1 MNDTIMSPIGR
12 ILMNHLPEYYADINE
27 SRIIC
32 QTEGMEFDSLESASA
47 AVLSQRFVD
56 SATWGLQRWEKELGI
71 AASAGQ
77 PFEQRRAVIWS
88 RMRGTGTIRSESIK
102 VVAGAYTNG
111 EVEVLENFSEST
123 IILKFVSVLGIPPN
137 IADITETLRSLIP
150 AHLLIKYEYIYT
162 TWGDIEAAPVFTWS
176 DLEDRSITFQEW
188 SIFDP
193 FSLVLTS
200 LGLTGSD
207 Q

>member
-1 MNDTIMSPIGR
+1 MNDTVESPIGK
-12 ILMNHLPEYYADINE
+12 ILMNHLLEFYADIKE

-32 QTEGMEFDSLESASA
+32 QTEGTEFDSLESASA
-47 AVLSQRFVD
+47 GLLSQRFVD

-71 AASAGQ
+71 AVTAGQ

-88 RMRGTGTIRSESIK
+88 RMRGTGTVRTESIK

-123 IILKFVSVLGIPPN
+123 ITLKFVSVLGIPPN
-137 IADITETLRSLIP
+137 IADLTETLRSLIP
-150 AHLLIKYEYIYT
+150 AHLFIRFEYIYT
-162 TWGDIEAAPVFTWS
+162 TWGNIEAAPEFTWS
-176 DLEDRSITFQEW
+176 DLKDRNITFQEW
-188 SIFDP
+188 SVVDP

-207 Q
+207 H